1 MLSFRR
7 LTLQKAAS
15 QDRRTE
21 QKEKQ
26 IEARALLQMEEGEQI
41 GGLDVFPAVVDAVVE
56 DVGEVKVGQE
66 ARNSLVNAVGKKGTY
81 SQTVPR
87 KMRIAASAEKWDTS
101 S

>member
-26 IEARALLQMEEGEQI
+26 IGARAPVLVEEGEQI
-41 GGLDVFPAVVDAVVE
+41 GGLDGFPAVVDAVVE
-56 DVGEVKVGQE
+56 DVGEVKVGQD
-66 ARNSLVNAVGKKGTY
+66 ARK
-81 SQTVPR
+81 
-87 KMRIAASAEKWDTS
+87 
-101 S
+101 